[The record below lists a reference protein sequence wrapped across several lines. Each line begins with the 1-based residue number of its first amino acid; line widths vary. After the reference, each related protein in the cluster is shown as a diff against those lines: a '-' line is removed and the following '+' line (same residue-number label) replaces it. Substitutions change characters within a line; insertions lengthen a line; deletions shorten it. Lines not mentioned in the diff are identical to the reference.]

1 MALEGSLKEFNL
13 ADILQL
19 LYFQKKTGALLLQGR
34 FDRVRL
40 LFFEGNIVGAES
52 RKRDAENRLGR
63 VLVKRG
69 IATAEDI
76 QSAIDRQK
84 EEGGKFGAVLV
95 RLGIATK
102 EQIQDVITFQIT
114 ETLVQL
120 FTWKEGRYEFQPQ
133 SIPIDRETGVMLN
146 TEHFLMEG
154 ARLVDEWSLIKDR
167 IDIESVFMPVEGDRE
182 GLSPE
187 EGKILAHVDGEN
199 DVGAIALITG
209 IDSYQVSSTLLGL
222 LEKNL
227 IARKKAAPVSAP
239 KAAKK
244 VEVKPSPALG
254 VALVAILLAAFAVS
268 FVAFFYEKS
277 AYKKFQAWEQID
289 LLRFTLESRQYRDG
303 AYPAS
308 INKLDPWGNPYLYG
322 ATEDDVVIMSAGP
335 DGGAGTPDDVR

>member
-19 LYFQKKTGALLLQGR
+19 LYFQKKTGSLLLQGR

-69 IATAEDI
+69 ITTAEDI
-76 QSAIDRQK
+76 QAAIDRQK

-95 RLGIATK
+95 KMGFATK

-120 FTWKEGRYEFQPQ
+120 FTWKEGRYEFKPQ

-167 IDIESVFMPVEGDRE
+167 IDIESVFVPAEGDRS

-187 EGKILAHVDGEN
+187 EEKILAHVDGEN
-199 DVGAIALITG
+199 DVGAVALITG
-209 IDSYQVSSTLLGL
+209 VDSYQVSSTLLGL
-222 LEKNL
+222 LEKGV
-227 IARKKAAPVSAP
+227 IERKKAAP
-239 KAAKK
+239 AATPRTAQKL
-244 VEVKPSPALG
+244 EVKPSPALG
-254 VALVAILLAAFAVS
+254 VVLLMLLLAAFVVS
-268 FVAFFYEKS
+268 FFASFQVKS
-277 AYKKFQAWEQID
+277 DYGKFKAWEGID
-289 LLRFTLESRQYRDG
+289 RLRFTVESRMYRDG

-308 INKLDPWGNPYLYG
+308 INEQDPWGNPYLYG
-322 ATEDDVVIMSAGP
+322 ANEAGVVIMSSGP
-335 DGGAGTPDDVR
+335 DGKAGTSDDIR